1 MIRCSPLITLP
12 FPSKTAGL
20 RVFSFVF
27 SYSISTRVCSLTGVC
42 EYSTCPPFSCGKK
55 PKETTRAQKSVLKS
69 YHFAFGV
76 LWFPLKSKG
85 ENKENKTRGKHKPI
99 KESPRRLQAH
109 RMHQSCLL
117 LIFLQEREDK
127 REQKVIKRT
136 WEESNLQNMRF
147 SHGGQEVLFLP
158 SFF

>member
-1 MIRCSPLITLP
+1 MFSSDHLAISFENRWSSCVFLCF
-12 FPSKTAGL
+12 FP
-20 RVFSFVF
+20 
-27 SYSISTRVCSLTGVC
+27 YSISTSVCSLTGVC

-55 PKETTRAQKSVLKS
+55 PKETTRAQKSVLLKS
-69 YHFAFGV
+69 YHVAFGV

-147 SHGGQEVLFLP
+147 SHGGQEVLFPP